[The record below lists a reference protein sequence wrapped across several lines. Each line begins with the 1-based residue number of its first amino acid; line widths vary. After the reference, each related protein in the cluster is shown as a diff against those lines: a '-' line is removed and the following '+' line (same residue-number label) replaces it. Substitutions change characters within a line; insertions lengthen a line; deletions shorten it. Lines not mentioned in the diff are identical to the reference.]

1 MATRKGVS
9 VYLDSGKTQAVL
21 GKLNTLETEALPT
34 ELKALMAGAQTVV
47 NAAKRA
53 VPKKTRTLQ
62 RSIHAEADDESSV
75 VVGTDVSYAKYVEQ
89 GTSKM
94 EARPY
99 LRPALNKNATR
110 IQNNVIKAM
119 QQMMN
124 SLG

>member
-9 VYLDSGKTQAVL
+9 VYLDSGKLAQVL
-21 GKLNTLETEALPT
+21 TKFTYVGENAMPT
-34 ELKALMAGAQTVV
+34 EVKALYAGAQTVV

-62 RSIHAEADDESSV
+62 RSIHVEPESDESV

-89 GTSKM
+89 GTSRM
-94 EARPY
+94 AARPY

-124 SLG
+124 SQG